1 MSQKIMNI
9 KNILKIIISVFIIFS
24 LIKSC
29 SNAWTIDD
37 FIAYSQEIHDKNIS
51 AGFNHQTN
59 LVITYQNNIRN
70 AIGNLGYT
78 GFVLNSGNSSTGY
91 ARIILYNTN
100 LNFGAVNDNDLQSPN
115 PAVSAAS
122 ITINQ
127 NTGNVTIA
135 QALRI
140 TAFANS
146 NSYGLVENNNI
157 TNWKNN
163 YFNGYEPPPKI
174 QYTPYYDAKEL
185 TINNITDVY
194 GQQLQWTVGTRLG
207 KITNYYEID
216 TNLLSYNLKNYKTQE
231 EIPIELQ
238 FVDRETMVIKVVS
251 NSSVF
256 KNQLYDLTIQ
266 YDDKELHYFYYLYG
280 TDVNI
285 VNGQTII
292 TNFSGDS
299 DYNIQN
305 ATNDNQKFTEKII
318 DDLFKIDE
326 TEIQEIIENI
336 KNNVHVENLGMVSGE
351 TQILNILKGEP
362 SDFVISWNST
372 EYMRRE
378 IIPAGQINFSERIR
392 QTPQLE
398 TVVNWARII
407 IGYATISVLI
417 MEIWFT
423 LCRILGISISF
434 YEQQHDEIDSI
445 SEYTNDFY
453 DTDTGILTRDIVRK
467 RKGYVQTL
475 RQRKDFNPKNRK
487 R

>member
-9 KNILKIIISVFIIFS
+9 KNILKIIISIFIIFS

-29 SNAWTIDD
+29 SNAWTVDD
-37 FIAYSQEIHDKNIS
+37 FFDYTEQLKEDSTVPTNIKNLTQKILNNETTIRSRIQQYAPNSTSFMVGINSVNNLYYSIFLDNK
-51 AGFNHQTN
+51 TLN
-59 LVITYQNNIRN
+59 L
-70 AIGNLGYT
+70 
-78 GFVLNSGNSSTGY
+78 
-91 ARIILYNTN
+91 
-100 LNFGAVNDNDLQSPN
+100 
-115 PAVSAAS
+115 
-122 ITINQ
+122 TINNGGIYLTTSIGKIVTDGVGQ
-127 NTGNVTIA
+127 NRWSSGS
-135 QALRI
+135 
-140 TAFANS
+140 S
-146 NSYGLVENNNI
+146 NGQYAYDRCYGLVDTNSNI
-157 TNWKNN
+157 PSTY
-163 YFNGYEPPPKI
+163 YFNKYEPPPI
-174 QYTPYYDAKEL
+174 LNYTPYYDTKEL
-185 TINNITDVY
+185 TINNITNVY

-238 FVDRETMVIKVVS
+238 FVDRETMVIKVIS

-256 KNQLYDLTIQ
+256 KNQLYDLTLT
-266 YDDKELHYFYYLYG
+266 YDEQEKHYYYYLYG

-318 DDLFKIDE
+318 DDLFNINQ
-326 TEIQEIIENI
+326 TEVQEIIENI
-336 KNNVHVENLGMVSGE
+336 KDNVHVENLGMVSGE

-372 EYMRRE
+372 EYMGRE

-453 DTDTGILTRDIVRK
+453 DTDTGILTRDIVKK